1 MKKKYF
7 FIILLVLSMGFILMN
22 FSIESL
28 KSNKKDMELNYYTNK
43 LVENINSEPD
53 YQCVIVDTNF
63 YREEYLQKEN
73 LSIVKNFLNSINKN
87 SYVLYNKKTIPQ
99 KPLYKIFL
107 IFSNEKF
114 VINVYNENYV
124 SIHSWDGYHRM
135 DYIDTSSI
143 PYSYNLYNLCNFLI
157 PR

>member
-1 MKKKYF
+1 
-7 FIILLVLSMGFILMN
+7 MN

>member
-1 MKKKYF
+1 VKKKYF

-28 KSNKKDMELNYYTNK
+28 KSNKKDMELNYYTSK
-43 LVENINSEPD
+43 LIENINSEPD

-114 VINVYNENYV
+114 VINVYNESYV

>member
-1 MKKKYF
+1 
-7 FIILLVLSMGFILMN
+7 
-22 FSIESL
+22 
-28 KSNKKDMELNYYTNK
+28 MELNYYTNK